1 MKLEDFKKALIT
13 YLTEM
18 DVYYGMKKEETE
30 KTVSKIQEA
39 KNAEDAFITLCNE
52 SNIEA
57 CMETEILLKIFVP
70 DND

>member
-1 MKLEDFKKALIT
+1 MKLEDFKTALIH
-13 YLTEM
+13 YVKEM
-18 DVYYGMKKEETE
+18 DEYYGMTEKETA